1 MQIKIRSIRGG
12 DVVKKLLHL
21 CMAFVLLALAG
32 GCGENRADEDHGVR
46 IVYGSRDYDQINP
59 LRNEYGVID
68 QLLFDGL
75 MRRDVTGETVPGLAE
90 SYEYDPETYTYV
102 FRLRDGVFWHD
113 GKPLRAAD
121 VKFTIEAIRDSL
133 TDSLNT
139 QNFEDVREITEL
151 DDKTVRIRL
160 SAPNAAFLDYM
171 VQPILPAHLLAGRDL
186 RTTGFFRSPVGTG
199 PFQLDHWEAGKEIV
213 LARNEDYYRG
223 APKIDSFVF
232 KIIEDDV
239 AEAQALADGKIDAAH
254 LAPTNAAQFMGNPA
268 YRCYDMKTADYRAIL
283 FNFAHPYWQRNRD
296 LIPAISY
303 AIDRQAL
310 IDKALLGYGIPAYG
324 PLQRSVYNN
333 PNVERYDYNPAKA
346 QQLLEAAGCTRG
358 SDGYYMRGGEEV
370 GFRLTVRNDNFARIE
385 IINAAA
391 EQLCAA
397 GIHCTV
403 ETPAKIDWDGQMA
416 YLIGWGSAL
425 DADVHTYKVFATNGK
440 ANDGHYANARVD
452 EYLMAA
458 RRTSDPAERMR
469 LYGLFQEEL
478 AKDPPYVF
486 LCYIDAVYV
495 MRTRVHGVAENNVLG
510 HRAIGFFANVN
521 EWTVD

>member
-32 GCGENRADEDHGVR
+32 GCGENRVDEDHGAR
-46 IVYGSRDYDQINP
+46 IVCGSRDYDQINP
-59 LRNEYGVID
+59 LLNEYGVID
-68 QLLFDGL
+68 QLLFDGV
-75 MRRDVTGETVPGLAE
+75 MRRDAAGATVPGLAE

-121 VKFTIEAIRDSL
+121 VKFTIEAIQNPL
-133 TDSLNT
+133 TGSFNA

-160 SAPNAAFLDYM
+160 SAPNAAFLDDM
-171 VQPILPAHLLAGRDL
+171 VQLILPAHLLAGRDL

-199 PFQLDHWEAGKEIV
+199 PFRIDHWEAGKEIV
-213 LARNEDYYRG
+213 LVKNEDYYRG
-223 APKIDSFVF
+223 APKVDSFVF

-239 AEAQALADGKIDAAH
+239 TEAQALADGQIDMAH

-268 YRCYDMKTADYRAIL
+268 YRCYDMKTTDYRAIL

-310 IDKALLGYGIPAYG
+310 IDKALLGYGTPAYG

-346 QQLLEAAGCTRG
+346 QQLLEAAGCVRG
-358 SDGYYMRGGEEV
+358 ADGYYMRDGEEV
-370 GFRLTVRNDNFARIE
+370 GFRLTVQNDNFARIE
-385 IINAAA
+385 IVHAAA

-403 ETPAKIDWDGQMA
+403 ETPAQIDWAGQMA
-416 YLIGWGSAL
+416 YLVGWGSPL
-425 DADVHTYKVFATNGK
+425 DPDMHTYKVFTTNGK
-440 ANDGHYANARVD
+440 VNVGRYSNARVD

-458 RRTSDPAERMR
+458 RRTSDPDERMR

-495 MRTRVHGVAENNVLG
+495 VSARVHGIAEDNLLG
-510 HRAIGFFANVN
+510 HRAIGFFGNVN
-521 EWTVD
+521 EWTVE

>member
-1 MQIKIRSIRGG
+1 MQIKIRSIGGG
-12 DVVKKLLHL
+12 DVVKKLLLL
-21 CMAFVLLALAG
+21 CMAFVLLALVG
-32 GCGENRADEDHGVR
+32 GCGTERADEGHGKQLVF
-46 IVYGSRDYDQINP
+46 GSKNYDQINP
-59 LRNEYGVID
+59 LLNEYGVIE
-68 QLLFDGL
+68 QVLFDGL
-75 MRRDVTGETVPGLAE
+75 MRRDATGATVPGLAE

-102 FRLRDGVFWHD
+102 FRLRDGVSWHD

-160 SAPNAAFLDYM
+160 SAPNTAFLDYM

-199 PFQLDHWEAGKEIV
+199 PFRIDRWEAGHRIV
-213 LARNEDYYRG
+213 LVKNEDYYRG
-223 APKIDSFVF
+223 APKVDSFVF

-239 AEAQALADGKIDAAH
+239 TEAQALADGQIDAAH

-268 YRCYDMKTADYRAIL
+268 YRCYDMKTTDYRAIL

-310 IDKALLGYGIPAYG
+310 IDKALLGYGTPAYG
-324 PLQRSVYNN
+324 PLQRNVYNN

-346 QQLLEAAGCTRG
+346 RALLEAAGCVRG
-358 SDGYYMRGGEEV
+358 ADGYYMRGGEEV

-385 IINAAA
+385 IVHAAA

-403 ETPAKIDWDGQMA
+403 ETPAQIDWDRQMA
-416 YLIGWGSAL
+416 YLIGWGSQL
-425 DADVHTYKVFATNGK
+425 DPDVHTYKVFTTNGK
-440 ANDGHYANARVD
+440 ANMGRYSNARVD
-452 EYLMAA
+452 DDLLAA
-458 RRTSDPAERMR
+458 RRTSDPDERMR
-469 LYGLFQEEL
+469 LYGVFQEEL
-478 AKDPPYVF
+478 AKDPPCVF

-495 MRTRVHGVAENNVLG
+495 VSARVHGIAEDNLLG
-510 HRAIGFFANVN
+510 HRGIGFFWNVN
-521 EWTVD
+521 EWTVE